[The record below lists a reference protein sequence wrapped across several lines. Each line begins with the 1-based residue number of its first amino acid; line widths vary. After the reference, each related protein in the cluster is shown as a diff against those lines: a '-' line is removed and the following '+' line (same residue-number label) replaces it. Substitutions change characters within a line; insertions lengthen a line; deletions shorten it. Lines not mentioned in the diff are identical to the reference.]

1 MFFFL
6 NGFLNLEFFNG
17 ARPIGI
23 VKKIEMHW
31 KGTRKLNKKKLSK
44 KVIKTVLDTNYLQ
57 SNLKVSTK
65 LTENSL

>member
-44 KVIKTVLDTNYLQ
+44 KVIKTVLDTNYL
-57 SNLKVSTK
+57 
-65 LTENSL
+65 